1 MRKRK
6 VSISND
12 ENNAE
17 VWSTKRERILNQS
30 TEQEP
35 KIVIEGED
43 TPAKIAPKMKQ
54 GAITSYFSTPK
65 REKEPLP
72 ISRNKPKKNH
82 RKSLPDSS
90 LNKMRGYWVQLAQ
103 TRRAKKCGSITH
115 EAPICKA
122 LDTAATEPGHHI
134 LVHHSGPDNPTL
146 IPKLHNDISYPKGL
160 DNKK

>member
-1 MRKRK
+1 
-6 VSISND
+6 
-12 ENNAE
+12 
-17 VWSTKRERILNQS
+17 
-30 TEQEP
+30 
-35 KIVIEGED
+35 
-43 TPAKIAPKMKQ
+43 MKQ

-65 REKEPLP
+65 REKEPLGLAGPKGPSPP

-134 LVHHSGPDNPTL
+134 LVHHSGPDNPAL
-146 IPKLHNDISYPKGL
+146 IRQLHNDISYPKGM